1 MTAKKPR
8 RAAAKPAKPKSPP
21 DVAEDFYGSALD
33 EAERIALQHA
43 ENIEGIDSEIAVL
56 RVKLRTALDKNE
68 ENLPLM
74 LRGID
79 LLVKA
84 VSTRYR
90 LSKKAE
96 ADLSDSLAGVVRG
109 VGGLLMPELF
119 DSEPRDNE

>member
-1 MTAKKPR
+1 MTTQKPLRAQAK
-8 RAAAKPAKPKSPP
+8 AAKPKRPP
-21 DVAEDFYGSALD
+21 DIVEDFYGSALD
-33 EAERIALQHA
+33 KAERIALQHA

-56 RVKLRTALDKNE
+56 RVKLRTALDKNK

-84 VSTRYR
+84 VSARYR
-90 LSKKAE
+90 LSKKAGE
-96 ADLSDSLAGVVRG
+96 DLSDSLAGVVQG

-119 DSEPRDNE
+119 APEPPDNE

>member
-1 MTAKKPR
+1 MTPKKKTR
-8 RAAAKPAKPKSPP
+8 RAAAKPKSPP

-56 RVKLRTALDKNE
+56 RVKLRTAINQNE

-119 DSEPRDNE
+119 DLEPPDNA